1 MCVRGVFC
9 DEGMFS
15 LLDIETSSF
24 SLFLPL
30 SVHIFVSF
38 DK

>member
-1 MCVRGVFC
+1 MRRVFC
-9 DEGMFS
+9 DEGVVS

-30 SVHIFVSF
+30 SVYIFVSS